1 VAACE
6 TLGVRGLLL
15 TRYPDQ
21 LPKRLP
27 SSVLHC
33 GFAPFRRLLPHCAAL
48 VHHGGIGTTAAA
60 LETGTPQLI
69 LPLAWDQPDNA
80 ARLRRLGAGDW
91 LGRRQRTG
99 PHLARALVRLIT
111 PKVRARCRAL
121 AARTSAT
128 DGFDVAALS
137 LEVFGNRTSNA
148 RAMAAQG
155 KPGE

>member
-1 VAACE
+1 CLAGFGRFDGSCGQDLGDNLLDFCRAGDPPVASTLGTGMTHRSRFFQAAVTPCE

-15 TRYPDQ
+15 TKYSDQ
-21 LPKRLP
+21 LPKKLP
-27 SSVLHC
+27 SDVLHC
-33 GFAPFRRLLPHCAAL
+33 GFAPFRRLLPPCAAL

-99 PHLARALVRLIT
+99 LHLARA
-111 PKVRARCRAL
+111 
-121 AARTSAT
+121 
-128 DGFDVAALS
+128 
-137 LEVFGNRTSNA
+137 
-148 RAMAAQG
+148 
-155 KPGE
+155 